1 MLLIGKKFL
10 SILKHNQ
17 RTPITRSAKI
27 MGQKPTKLK
36 RSDSCICGQFANH
49 DCSCVFVCHCAT
61 ESSLVPSLLV
71 SQAPMTPHF
80 SPLEIF
86 TSTQVRH
93 LGRRQCSC
101 QAQLHWKNKSMQ
113 TFQFS
118 LQNYHPKL
126 HLFWLL
132 WVLGAVSGNSPG
144 TRGGGGG
151 RDYIREFWNG
161 GRGWLINFPR
171 KPPKVPDQ

>member
-86 TSTQVRH
+86 TSTQVGH

-101 QAQLHWKNKSMQ
+101 QPQQAQLYWKTIKVCKHFNFPYKII
-113 TFQFS
+113 T
-118 LQNYHPKL
+118 QNYIYSDYYEFCEL
-126 HLFWLL
+126 YQGIHLEQ
-132 WVLGAVSGNSPG
+132 
-144 TRGGGGG
+144 GGGEGLYQG
-151 RDYIREFWNG
+151 ILE
-161 GRGWLINFPR
+161 RGQGVAHKFS
-171 KPPKVPDQ
+171 KKTS

>member
-1 MLLIGKKFL
+1 MDVLHKPRVQQLCPASDDLKKHPTVIKLDLQLRRLLPHFKSCDDTFENCFCMLLIGKQFL

-93 LGRRQCSC
+93 LGRR
-101 QAQLHWKNKSMQ
+101 
-113 TFQFS
+113 
-118 LQNYHPKL
+118 
-126 HLFWLL
+126 LFMPTTTSTI
-132 WVLGAVSGNSPG
+132 AN
-144 TRGGGGG
+144 
-151 RDYIREFWNG
+151 
-161 GRGWLINFPR
+161 
-171 KPPKVPDQ
+171 